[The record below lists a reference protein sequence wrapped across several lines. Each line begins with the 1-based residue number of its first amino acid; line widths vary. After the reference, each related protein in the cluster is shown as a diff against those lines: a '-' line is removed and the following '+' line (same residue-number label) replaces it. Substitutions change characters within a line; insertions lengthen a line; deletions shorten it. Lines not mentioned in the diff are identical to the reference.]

1 MSLWV
6 LDTDALTLW
15 LRGHR
20 GLATRV
26 TPTQPSQLATT
37 IITVEA
43 ILRGWYTQVRRARDD
58 DQLARAYQALQET
71 VEFTRRIQI
80 LALTRAAIA
89 RYHALRVAHRR
100 TGVNDLRIAAI
111 VLEQESILVTRN
123 TADFVDIDGLQLEDW
138 SPE

>member
-26 TPTQPSQLATT
+26 AHTRPSQLATT
-37 IITVEA
+37 IITVEE

-80 LALTRAAIA
+80 LALTRAAIV
-89 RYHALRVAHRR
+89 RYRALRVAHRR

-138 SPE
+138 SQE